1 MFVWPKNDLNAEQVA
16 AITEPGSV
24 FLVACPGS
32 GKTRALTY
40 KIALELS
47 KLTTNKEW
55 VVAITYT
62 NRAADEIHERV
73 ERLGV
78 DTSQLWI
85 GTIHAFC
92 LEWILR
98 PYALY
103 HPDLE
108 HGFRVI
114 DSHDT
119 ERMFAELC
127 RGTPERLR
135 PFECNYY
142 FTSEGLRLEATD
154 RRRHQAINRL
164 LEEYWARL
172 RADRQLDFELILY
185 YAYELISTV
194 SSIKTLLGSLFA
206 WVLVDEFQD
215 TKEIQYAILGAILK
229 SAGGR
234 AAAFLVGDPNQA
246 IYGSLGG
253 YAISRAAFADLSG
266 LELTEKGLVINYR
279 SSQRIVDYFV
289 NYHVH
294 PAPIVAEGRDKDYA
308 SLISFDRGT
317 MSPQLA
323 GELVRLIRFNIE
335 TVGIK
340 PHEMCVIAPWW
351 IHLASITRRLVA
363 ALPEYSFDGPG
374 IAPFARDIE
383 NFWYKVARIVL
394 TEPSPQL
401 YVRRLRWAGEVLAAL
416 DQAAVDT
423 GDLSR
428 KSLLRECNSIHIEQN
443 DGLTYLREVF
453 DLLFARLKIDF
464 HAVPTLAEH
473 HAAFFESSATRIER
487 LVREGG
493 VAFAEIV
500 TFRKVFATR
509 TGITVSTIHGVKG
522 AEYDSVIAYALL
534 EGMVPHF
541 ADDNQ
546 LEAAKRL
553 LYVVCSRARKN
564 LHLVSESGRV
574 DGRGQPYEATRILA
588 ACQFAYDDIPS
599 GPGG

>member
-1 MFVWPKNDLNAEQVA
+1 MFVWPKGDLNAEQVA
-16 AITEPGSV
+16 AITKPGSV

-47 KLTTNKEW
+47 RLTNDKAW

-62 NRAADEIHERV
+62 NRAADEIHERI

-78 DTSQLWI
+78 DTTQLWI

-103 HPDLE
+103 HPDLK

-119 ERMFAELC
+119 EQMLTELC

-135 PFECNYY
+135 PFDCNYY

-154 RRRHQAINRL
+154 RRRHQAISRVL
-164 LEEYWARL
+164 GEYWARL
-172 RADRQLDFELILY
+172 RADRKLDFELILH
-185 YAYELISTV
+185 YAHELVLTV
-194 SSIKTLLGSLFA
+194 PSIKTLLGSLFA
-206 WVLVDEFQD
+206 CVLVDEFQD

-234 AAAFLVGDPNQA
+234 ATAFLVGDPNQA

-253 YAISRAAFADLSG
+253 YAISRAAFADLCG
-266 LELTEKGLVINYR
+266 LELAEMGLVTNYR

-294 PAPIVAEGRDKDYA
+294 PAPIVAEGRDKDYL

-317 MSPQLA
+317 SSPQLEA
-323 GELVRLIRFNIE
+323 ELVRLIRFNIE
-335 TVGIK
+335 TIGIE
-340 PHEMCVIAPWW
+340 PHEVCVIAPWW
-351 IHLASITRRLVA
+351 IHLASMTRRLVA

-374 IAPFARDIE
+374 TAPFARDIE
-383 NFWYKVARIVL
+383 NFWYKLARVVL
-394 TEPSPQL
+394 TEPGPQV
-401 YVRRLRWAGEVLAAL
+401 YVRRQRWAGEVLAAL
-416 DQAAVDT
+416 DQAGIDIAN
-423 GDLSR
+423 LSR
-428 KSLLRECNSIHIEQN
+428 KSLLRECNSLNIQEN

-453 DLLFARLKIDF
+453 EALFARLQINF
-464 HAVPTLAEH
+464 RAVPTLVEH
-473 HAAFFESSATRIER
+473 HTAFFESSATRIER

-493 VAFAEIV
+493 VAFAEIA

-541 ADDNQ
+541 ADDNKP
-546 LEAAKRL
+546 EAAKRL

-564 LHLVSESGRV
+564 LHLISESGRT
-574 DGRGQPYEATRILA
+574 DGRGLPYEATQILA
-588 ACQFAYDDIPS
+588 ACQFRYDDVRL
-599 GPGG
+599 

>member
-1 MFVWPKNDLNAEQVA
+1 MFVWPKDDLNAEQVA

-24 FLVACPGS
+24 YLVACPGS

-47 KLTTNKEW
+47 KLTTNKTW
-55 VVAITYT
+55 IVAITYT
-62 NRAADEIHERV
+62 NRAADEIHERI

-103 HPDLE
+103 HPDLQ

-119 ERMFAELC
+119 ERLFGELC
-127 RGTPERLR
+127 RDTPERLR
-135 PFECNYY
+135 PFDCNYY
-142 FTSEGLRLEATD
+142 FTSEGLQLETGNRH
-154 RRRHQAINRL
+154 RRAAITRL
-164 LEEYWARL
+164 LEEYWTRL
-172 RADRQLDFELILY
+172 RTERRIDFELILF

-194 SSIKTLLGSLFA
+194 PSIKTLLGSLFA
-206 WVLVDEFQD
+206 CVLVDEFQD

-229 SAGGR
+229 AAGGK
-234 AAAFLVGDPNQA
+234 AIAFLVGDPNQA

-253 YAISRAAFADLSG
+253 FAITRAAFADLSG
-266 LELTEKGLVINYR
+266 LELKEKGLVINYR

-289 NYHVH
+289 NYHVR
-294 PAPIVAEGRDKDYA
+294 PAEIVAESRDKAYP

-317 MSPQLA
+317 LSQQLEA
-323 GELVRLIRFNIE
+323 ELVRLIRFNIE
-335 TVGIK
+335 TVGI
-340 PHEMCVIAPWW
+340 PAHEICVVAPWW
-351 IHLASITRRLVA
+351 IHLASMTRRLVA
-363 ALPEYSFDGPG
+363 ALPEYNFDGPG

-383 NFWYKVARIVL
+383 NFWYKLARIVL
-394 TEPSPQL
+394 TEPGPQL
-401 YVRRLRWAGEVLAAL
+401 YVSRLRWAGEVLAAL
-416 DQAAVDT
+416 DQA
-423 GDLSR
+423 GLEIGQLSR
-428 KSLLRECNSIHIEQN
+428 KSLLRECNSIHIDED
-443 DGLTYLREVF
+443 DGLTYLRTVF
-453 DLLFARLKIDF
+453 DVLFARLKIDYR
-464 HAVPTLAEH
+464 AVPTLLEH
-473 HAAFFESSATRIER
+473 HVAFFESSAARIER
-487 LVREGG
+487 LVREAG
-493 VAFAEIV
+493 VAFAEIA

-522 AEYDSVIAYALL
+522 TEYDTVIAYALL

-541 ADDNQ
+541 SDIDGQ
-546 LEAAKRL
+546 DAARRL

-564 LHLVSESGRV
+564 LHLVSENGRI
-574 DGRGQPYEATRILA
+574 DGRGQPYEATHILA
-588 ACQFAYDDIPS
+588 NCHFAYDEIIV
-599 GPGG
+599 

>member
-1 MFVWPKNDLNAEQVA
+1 MFVWPKDDLNPEQVA

-47 KLTTNKEW
+47 RLSTDKAW

-62 NRAADEIHERV
+62 NRAADEIHERI

-103 HPDLE
+103 HPDLK

-119 ERMFAELC
+119 EQLFAELC
-127 RGTPERLR
+127 RGTLERLR

-142 FTSEGLRLEATD
+142 FTSEGLRLEASD
-154 RRRHQAINRL
+154 RRRHTAISGL
-164 LEEYWARL
+164 LEKYWARL
-172 RADRQLDFELILY
+172 RADRQVDFELILY
-185 YAYELISTV
+185 YAYELISMV
-194 SSIKTLLGSLFA
+194 PSIKTLLGSLFA
-206 WVLVDEFQD
+206 FVLVDEFQD

-234 AAAFLVGDPNQA
+234 AKTFLVGDPNQA

-253 YAISRAAFADLSG
+253 YAISRTDFADLCG
-266 LELTEKGLVINYR
+266 LELTEKGLVTNYR
-279 SSQRIVDYFV
+279 SSKRIVEYFV

-294 PAPIVAEGRDKDYA
+294 PAPIVAEGCDKDYI
-308 SLISFDRGT
+308 SLISFDSLT
-317 MSPQLA
+317 STAQLEA
-323 GELVRLIRFNIE
+323 ELVRLIRFNIE

-340 PHEMCVIAPWW
+340 PHEVCVVAPWW
-351 IHLASITRRLVA
+351 IHLASMTRRLVA

-383 NFWYKVARIVL
+383 NFWYKLARIVL

-416 DQAAVDT
+416 DQAGVDISR
-423 GDLSR
+423 LSR
-428 KSLLRECNSIHIEQN
+428 KSLLRECNSIHSEQN
-443 DGLTYLREVF
+443 DGLTYLREIF
-453 DLLFARLKIDF
+453 DLLFAQLKIDF
-464 HAVPTLAEH
+464 RAVPTLVEH
-473 HAAFFESSATRIER
+473 HAAFFESSATRIDR

-493 VAFAEIV
+493 VAFAEV
-500 TFRKVFATR
+500 TTFRKVFATR

-574 DGRGQPYEATRILA
+574 DGRSQPYEATRILA
-588 ACQFAYDDIPS
+588 ACPFAYDDIPS